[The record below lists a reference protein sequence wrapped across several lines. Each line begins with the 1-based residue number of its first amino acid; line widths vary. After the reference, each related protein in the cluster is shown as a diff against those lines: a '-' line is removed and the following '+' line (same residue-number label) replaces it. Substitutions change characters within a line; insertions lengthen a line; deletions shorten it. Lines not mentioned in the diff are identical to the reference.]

1 MASLYTKVKK
11 YLEANSK
18 TWDAEKNN
26 IQLQNDGS
34 GDYIHTWN
42 VSGLD
47 QPTAEQIASYETA
60 GNTAETLH
68 GVLTTRK
75 SEYPELREQL
85 DLLYKDM
92 AADKGDKTGE
102 WFKAVKKVKDD
113 NPKE

>member
-1 MASLYTKVKK
+1 MASLHTKVKLH
-11 YLEANSK
+11 LEANSK
-18 TWDAEKNN
+18 TWEAEKNN
-26 IQLQNDGS
+26 IILQNDGS

-42 VSGLD
+42 VSGLAKPSD
-47 QPTAEQIASYETA
+47 SQITSYETA
-60 GNTAETLH
+60 GNTAETLN
-68 GVLTTRK
+68 GVLNTRA
-75 SEYPELREQL
+75 SEYPELKEQL